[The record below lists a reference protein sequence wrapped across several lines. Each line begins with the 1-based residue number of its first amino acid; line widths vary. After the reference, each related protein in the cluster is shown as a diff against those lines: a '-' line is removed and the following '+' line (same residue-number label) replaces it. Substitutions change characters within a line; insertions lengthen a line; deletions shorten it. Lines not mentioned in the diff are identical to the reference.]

1 MSSPD
6 RRPVSETSPLPA
18 RLPAALRQ
26 DGRAP
31 RSRAQRLLMLGILT
45 AISLSVAIPTLI
57 VTGIFG
63 QRSRPKTPPPAVQA
77 TPAPNDGLLSSL
89 QRSADTLLPNPPV
102 LGPDPITVPVRPEH
116 VAARLER
123 IQRQAAQFGGT
134 ATEGL
139 PNGGERHLFV
149 DLPATAT
156 AAFRLAVTTKSPA
169 NAVNPAP
176 TATAS
181 PAATAAG
188 VDHIEVIIR
197 PAGEDE

>member
-1 MSSPD
+1 
-6 RRPVSETSPLPA
+6 
-18 RLPAALRQ
+18 
-26 DGRAP
+26 
-31 RSRAQRLLMLGILT
+31 MLGILT

-63 QRSRPKTPPPAVQA
+63 QRPRPKTPPVVQA
-77 TPAPNDGLLSSL
+77 TTAADDGLLKRL
-89 QRSADTLLPNPPV
+89 QESAGTLLPDPPS

-116 VAARLER
+116 VAARVER

-139 PNGGERHLFV
+139 ANGGERHLYV

-156 AAFRLAVTTKSPA
+156 AAFRLAVTTRASVDAASPA
-169 NAVNPAP
+169 PP
-176 TATAS
+176 ATAS
-181 PAATAAG
+181 PAATAASL
-188 VDHIEVIIR
+188 DHIEVIIR

>member
-1 MSSPD
+1 MSPPD
-6 RRPVSETSPLPA
+6 RQPVSETSPPPA

-63 QRSRPKTPPPAVQA
+63 QRPRPKTPPAVQA
-77 TPAPNDGLLSSL
+77 APTPDSGLLE
-89 QRSADTLLPNPPV
+89 RARESANQFLPDQMA
-102 LGPDPITVPVRPEH
+102 LGPDPIIVPVRPAH
-116 VAARLER
+116 IATRLEKVR
-123 IQRQAAQFGGT
+123 RQAVQFGGT
-134 ATEGL
+134 ATDGVPDGNEK
-139 PNGGERHLFV
+139 HLFV

-156 AAFRLAVTTKSPA
+156 AAFRLAVTTNATVENGSPA
-169 NAVNPAP
+169 LTTTAP
-176 TATAS
+176 SGS
-181 PAATAAG
+181 PAASL
-188 VDHIEVIIR
+188 DHIEVIIR

>member
-1 MSSPD
+1 MSLPD
-6 RRPVSETSPLPA
+6 RHPASETTPPT

-31 RSRAQRLLMLGILT
+31 RSPVQRLLMLGILT

-63 QRSRPKTPPPAVQA
+63 QRPRPRTPPAVQA
-77 TPAPNDGLLSSL
+77 APATDDALLERL
-89 QRSADTLLPNPPV
+89 QQSAGKLLPDPPS

-116 VAARLER
+116 VAARLEK

-139 PNGGERHLFV
+139 SNGGERHLYV

-156 AAFRLAVTTKSPA
+156 AAFRLAVTTRTPADAASPA
-169 NAVNPAP
+169 PAVA
-176 TATAS
+176 AS
-181 PAATAAG
+181 PAATAASL
-188 VDHIEVIIR
+188 DHIEVIIR